1 METLKDQKDKNTK
14 KLDIF
19 LISKHYN
26 DKRKG
31 GTQNGKGARGKHL
44 ILLEGSSGTLLGEA
58 LVADELGAD
67 SLERRVT
74 LGLDLLDTVTVS
86 LLVYLVA
93 REREKALVRICCS
106 AKVNER

>member
-1 METLKDQKDKNTK
+1 M
-14 KLDIF
+14 KLDVF

-31 GTQNGKGARGKHL
+31 GRRWERKLREGVLRGKHL
-44 ILLEGSSGTLLGEA
+44 VLLEGSSGTLLGEA

-74 LGLDLLDTVTVS
+74 LGLHLLDTVTVS
-86 LLVYLVA
+86 LLVYLVPIKD
-93 REREKALVRICCS
+93 RERIGQDM
-106 AKVNER
+106 